1 MIAMRPPMG
10 ADVLG
15 CGCCRFDLRWFG
27 VERCK
32 AQRQKLSSATTSEET
47 EVADADE
54 TFGQQMQ
61 QEATQELIER

>member
-1 MIAMRPPMG
+1 MG
-10 ADVLG
+10 AHILG
-15 CGCCRFDLRWFG
+15 CGSCRFDLRWFR

-32 AQRQKLSSATTSEET
+32 AQRQKLSSATTGEET
-47 EVADADE
+47 GVADADE